1 MRKKVQRRM
10 SLRLME
16 NWVLDFM
23 VLDGLEFSFGEKE
36 RHRER
41 IYNGV
46 QVLGISTQY
55 FSLN

>member
-36 RHRER
+36 RQREN
-41 IYNGV
+41 I
-46 QVLGISTQY
+46 
-55 FSLN
+55 

>member
-1 MRKKVQRRM
+1 MRKKVRRRM

-23 VLDGLEFSFGEKE
+23 ILDGLEFSFGEKE

-41 IYNGV
+41 VYNGV
-46 QVLGISTQY
+46 QVLGI
-55 FSLN
+55 

>member
-41 IYNGV
+41 KKNF
-46 QVLGISTQY
+46 L
-55 FSLN
+55 

>member
-23 VLDGLEFSFGEKE
+23 VLDGPEFSFGEE
-36 RHRER
+36 RQRER
-41 IYNGV
+41 IYNGD
-46 QVLGISTQY
+46 QVLGI
-55 FSLN
+55 